1 MSKGIALM
9 EENTKNNSSPAKEG
23 NFQKGFH
30 VVIDGIKKPFRKI
43 SDFMRNHPLVSYS
56 LRRIGSALL
65 TIVLVII
72 ATFFLLRM
80 LPLETYYGSFI
91 QKFPI
96 ASRPAIIQAV
106 LTKLGLNKPV
116 LEQLF
121 NYFYQIL
128 PFIPKEVCSNEVW
141 DVSQSIFVCSETT
154 TVFVNF
160 GTSFTIYPGA
170 NVLPILAEQMPKS
183 FIVGIGAA
191 FVEILIGYPLGIMMA
206 KYHDKVPDRIGN
218 IFIVIISSI
227 PPIVYYYTIYLI
239 LLVNYIN
246 WGIPFQYVPGNNFS
260 LIPPMIIV
268 GIAGAADISLWVR
281 RFMVDE
287 LNADYVKFARA
298 KGLSENTILF
308 KHVFRNALVPFIRT
322 IPAAFL
328 FSLMGSYF
336 VERVFLIPGIGDMLI
351 TAIQRQDNTFV
362 QALVIIFAFI
372 STAAYLLGDLIT
384 VLFDPRVAL
393 IAKKGD

>member
-1 MSKGIALM
+1 MEDKQPNKPKPASK
-9 EENTKNNSSPAKEG
+9 G
-23 NFQKGFH
+23 NFQKGFRQ
-30 VVIDGIKKPFRKI
+30 VMEVLKKPFRKI
-43 SDFMRNHPLVSYS
+43 KTFMRNHPLVAYS

-72 ATFFLLRM
+72 ATFLLLRL
-80 LPLETYYGSFI
+80 LPLETYYGAFI

-96 ASRPAIIQAV
+96 PTRPAIINAV
-106 LTKLGLNKPV
+106 LTKLGLNKPM
-116 LEQLF
+116 LEQLGI
-121 NYFYQIL
+121 YFYQIL
-128 PFIPKEVCSNEVW
+128 PFIPKEICVEEVW
-141 DVSQSIFVCSETT
+141 NVNLAVFECQSYDTI
-154 TVFVNF
+154 FVNF
-160 GTSFTIYPGA
+160 GTSFIIYPGA
-170 NVLPILAEQMPKS
+170 NVLPIIGEQMPKS
-183 FIVGIGAA
+183 FIVGVGAVL
-191 FVEILIGYPLGIMMA
+191 VEILIGYPLGIIMA
-206 KYHDKVPDRIGN
+206 KYHDRLPDRLGN
-218 IFIVIISSI
+218 IFIVIINSI
-227 PPIVYYYTIYLI
+227 PPIVYYYTIYLV

-246 WGIPFQYVPGNNFS
+246 WGLPFQYEPGNDLS
-260 LIPPMIIV
+260 LIPPMVIV
-268 GIAGAADISLWVR
+268 GVAGAAEISLWVR

-351 TAIQRQDNTFV
+351 TSIQRQDNTFV

-372 STAAYLLGDLIT
+372 STAAYLMGDLIT